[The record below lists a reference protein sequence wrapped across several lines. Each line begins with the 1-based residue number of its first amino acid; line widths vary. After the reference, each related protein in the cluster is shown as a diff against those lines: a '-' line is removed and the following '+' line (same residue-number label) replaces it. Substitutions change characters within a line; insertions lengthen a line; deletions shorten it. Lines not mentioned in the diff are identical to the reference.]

1 MEAPTA
7 PAEPRERILATAYG
21 LFMQRGIRDV
31 GVNEL
36 IREAGIAKA
45 TFYYHFPSK
54 DDLVLAFL
62 ERREEVFTLGYIV
75 AESTRLGR
83 TPEQRLLAIF
93 DVLDEWFQRPDY
105 ESCSYIRILFELGH
119 GHPLGRAGAEYL
131 AKIRMGIQELAAEAG
146 LRDPE
151 EFAHSFVLLMKG
163 SIVAAAEPDPR
174 AAQRAKPLA
183 QWLILQHQRVPQA

>member
-1 MEAPTA
+1 METPAA
-7 PAEPRERILATAYG
+7 PAGPRERILATAYA

-62 ERREEVFTLGYIV
+62 ERREELFTVGYLV
-75 AESTRLGR
+75 AESTRRGQL
-83 TPEQRLLAIF
+83 PEERLLAIF
-93 DVLDEWFQRPDY
+93 DVLDEWFHRPDY
-105 ESCSYIRILFELGH
+105 ESCSYIKILFELGH

-131 AKIRMGIQELAAEAG
+131 TKIRIGIQDLAEEAG
-146 LRDPE
+146 LTDTE
-151 EFAHSFVLLMKG
+151 EFAHAFVLLMKG
-163 SIVAAAEPDPR
+163 AIVAAAESDPR

-183 QWLILQHQRVPQA
+183 QWLIHQHQLVSQH

>member
-1 MEAPTA
+1 MGTSTQ
-7 PAEPRERILATAYG
+7 PAGPRERILATAYG

-54 DDLVLAFL
+54 DDLVLAFF
-62 ERREEVFTLGYIV
+62 ERREELFTVGYLI
-75 AESTRLGR
+75 AESSRRGR
-83 TPEQRLLAIF
+83 TPEDQLLAIF
-93 DVLDEWFQRPDY
+93 DVLDEWFHRPDY
-105 ESCSYIRILFELGH
+105 ESCSYIKVLFELGH

-131 AKIRMGIQELAAEAG
+131 AKIRAGIQKLGEEAG
-146 LRDPE
+146 LTDPE
-151 EFAHSFVLLMKG
+151 DFSHAWMLLMKG
-163 SIVAAAEPDPR
+163 AIVAAAEADPR

-183 QWLILQHQRVPQA
+183 RWLIGQHRLAA

>member
-1 MEAPTA
+1 MGTPART
-7 PAEPRERILATAYG
+7 AEPRERILAAAYG

-62 ERREEVFTLGYIV
+62 ERREQLFTVGYLV
-75 AESTRLGR
+75 AESSRRGT
-83 TPEQRLLAIF
+83 TAEERLLAIF
-93 DVLDEWFQRPDY
+93 DVLDEWFHRPDH
-105 ESCSYIRILFELGH
+105 ESCSYIKVLFELGQ
-119 GHPLGRAGAEYL
+119 GHPLGRASAEYL
-131 AKIRMGIQELAAEAG
+131 AKIRRGIQALGEEAG
-146 LRDPE
+146 FKDAE
-151 EFAHSFVLLMKG
+151 DFSHAWMLLMKG
-163 SIVAAAEPDPR
+163 SIVAAAEADPR

-183 QWLILQHQRVPQA
+183 RWLISEHRTVG